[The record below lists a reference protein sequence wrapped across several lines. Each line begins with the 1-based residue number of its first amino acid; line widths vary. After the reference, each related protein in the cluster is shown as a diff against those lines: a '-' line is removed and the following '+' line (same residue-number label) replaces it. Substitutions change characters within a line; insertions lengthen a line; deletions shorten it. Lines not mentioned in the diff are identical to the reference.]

1 MFIKMYENNISPIFT
16 HLFMS
21 KKSMKI
27 ILAIDRTEPIKIGCE
42 LKFRRRKSIF
52 TRLYLHPF
60 FLCEELERMQQFFV
74 LFLTMQRLLL
84 KKKKKKNNA
93 TSTDKT
99 GNHSALPGAALAH
112 VCCLFF
118 LLFTQLDPATISLI
132 N

>member
-84 KKKKKKNNA
+84 KKKKKNNA

-118 LLFTQLDPATISLI
+118 SLVYTIRPRYNII